1 MNRPL
6 ALLLTLLA
14 ALPGCAPPYDS
25 ETQASDPTPATPSAN
40 PASAAPSTPASEEAD
55 LTRFFTNA
63 EGTFVLLDGQTG
75 QTTRYNP
82 ARARQSFSP
91 ASTFKIPNSLIALE
105 TGVARGPDFP
115 LSWDP
120 NVAPPQPWWRD
131 SWKRDQTLRTA
142 FRESVVW
149 YYQEL
154 ARRIGPERMLT
165 YVQRFGYGNEDLSGG
180 IDQFWLRGGLRISPN
195 EQVDFLRRF
204 HRGELGVSPR
214 STQIVKD
221 VMLVEQTPEY
231 KLSGKSGTTMVDGY
245 EDRELAWFVGYVER
259 ENQVHFYAL
268 NMEGDSVGEDWPPS
282 KRVTLTRDILRELG
296 TLPRPAPE

>member
-14 ALPGCAPPYDS
+14 PLPGCAHPSDS
-25 ETQASDPTPATPSAN
+25 ATQAAESPTPAVASA
-40 PASAAPSTPASEEAD
+40 PASASPSTPSSEQAD
-55 LTRFFTNA
+55 LSRFFTNA

-75 QTTRYNP
+75 RTVRHNP
-82 ARARQSFSP
+82 ERARQRFIP

-105 TGVARGPDFP
+105 TNVASGPEFP
-115 LSWDP
+115 LPWDP
-120 NVAPPQPWWRD
+120 EVAPPQPWWRD

-154 ARRIGPERMLT
+154 ARRIGPERMQT
-165 YVQRFGYGNEDLSGG
+165 YVQRFGYGNRDLSGG
-180 IDQFWLRGGLRISPN
+180 IDQFWLRGGLRISPD
-195 EQVDFLRRF
+195 EQVEFLRRF
-204 HRGELGVSPR
+204 FHGELGVSPR

-221 VMLVEQTPEY
+221 ILLVEQTPEY
-231 KLSGKSGTTMVDGY
+231 KLSGKSGTTMVDGH

-259 ENQVHFYAL
+259 GNQVHFYAL
-268 NMEGDSVGEDWPPS
+268 NMEGDSVGEDWPPG
-282 KRVTLTRDILRELG
+282 KRVGLTREILRELRV
-296 TLPRPAPE
+296 LPRSASG

>member
-1 MNRPL
+1 
-6 ALLLTLLA
+6 
-14 ALPGCAPPYDS
+14 
-25 ETQASDPTPATPSAN
+25 DPTPAIPSAN
-40 PASAAPSTPASEEAD
+40 PSAPASATPSAPVPSQEAD

-75 QTTRYNP
+75 RTIRHNP
-82 ARARQSFSP
+82 ERARQPFSP

-105 TGVARGPDFP
+105 TGVASGPDFP
-115 LSWDP
+115 LPWNP
-120 NVAPPQPWWRD
+120 AVAPPPSWWRD

-180 IDQFWLRGGLRISPN
+180 IDQFWLRGGLRISPD
-195 EQVDFLRRF
+195 EQVEFLRRF

-231 KLSGKSGTTMVDGY
+231 KLSGKSGTTMMEGY
-245 EDRELAWFVGYVER
+245 EDRELAWFVGYVEHG
-259 ENQVHFYAL
+259 NQVHFYAL

-282 KRVTLTRDILRELG
+282 KRVELVQEILRELKI
-296 TLPRPAPE
+296 LSRSVPE